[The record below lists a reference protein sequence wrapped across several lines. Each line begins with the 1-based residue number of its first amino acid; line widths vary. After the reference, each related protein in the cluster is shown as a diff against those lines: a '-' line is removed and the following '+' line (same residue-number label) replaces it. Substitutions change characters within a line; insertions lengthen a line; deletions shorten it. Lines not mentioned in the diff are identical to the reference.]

1 MIHIAIIDD
10 EKRFRNSLSIWL
22 KTRIEVFLEGSF
34 ASIDEIL
41 EQQANLKSLDMIL
54 LDIELGGE
62 NGIAHIQV
70 LKKTFPD
77 IQIIIL
83 SSHSTDDHIISAL
96 RAGADS
102 YCLKG
107 AGSDNLWQA
116 IMQTWKEGSYLDSS
130 VTKKVIGFFSNFA
143 GSKESKVLTKREEEV
158 VMGIVDGLSYK
169 LIANRLGVTVHTV
182 NHFVRIIYKKLG
194 VNSKAEVIR
203 MAYQGDIVGITI

>member
-10 EKRFRNSLSIWL
+10 EKRFRDSLSLWL
-22 KTRIEVFLEGSF
+22 KTRINVMMEGSF
-34 ASIDEIL
+34 DSVDGIL

-54 LDIELGGE
+54 LDIELAGD
-62 NGIAHIQV
+62 NGIAHIHT
-70 LKKTFPD
+70 LKKIFPD

-107 AGSDNLWQA
+107 SGSDNLWNA
-116 IMQTWKEGSYLDSS
+116 ILQTWEKGSYLDPS
-130 VTKKVIGFFSNFA
+130 VTKKVIGFFSNA
-143 GSKESKVLTKREEEV
+143 KVNNEVSELTKREIEV
-158 VMGIVDGLSYK
+158 VGGIVDGLSYK
-169 LIANRLGVTVHTV
+169 LIASRLGVTVHTV

-203 MAYQGDIVGITI
+203 MAYKGDIEGVRI

>member
-10 EKRFRNSLSIWL
+10 EKRFRNSLSLWL
-22 KTRIEVFLEGSF
+22 KTRIEVILEGSF
-34 ASIDEIL
+34 GSIDEVL
-41 EQQANLKSLDMIL
+41 EQKENLKSLDMIL
-54 LDIELGGE
+54 LDIELEGA

-77 IQIIIL
+77 IKVIIL
-83 SSHSTDDHIISAL
+83 SSHSTDDHVISAL

-107 AGSDNLWQA
+107 GGSDSLWQA
-116 IMQTWKEGSYLDSS
+116 IMQTWEKGSYLDPS
-130 VTKKVIGFFSNFA
+130 VTRKVIGFFSNFA
-143 GSKESKVLTKREEEV
+143 ENKQVSGLTKRELEV
-158 VMGIVDGLSYK
+158 VIGIVDGLSYK

-203 MAYQGDIVGITI
+203 MAYRGDIVGITI